1 MAQPLRM
8 SGMNSGLDTESII
21 NALTANSKLKITKQ
35 ERKLLKYQ
43 ATQDAY
49 RDVISKFQ
57 NIQKKLC
64 IQMNRK

>member
-35 ERKLLKYQ
+35 ERQLLKYQ